1 LAPGIYETKFLSRE
15 TGVTSTR
22 ASRQRPAAFRMGIN
36 GQQRTIR
43 HPFHRM
49 MCSHPY
55 FGRQTGDPFARELA
69 AVAWRRGSYVT
80 KRIQEQKNR

>member
-1 LAPGIYETKFLSRE
+1 LAPGIYETKWLSRD
-15 TGVTSTR
+15 TGATSTR

-49 MCSHPY
+49 MCSH
-55 FGRQTGDPFARELA
+55 
-69 AVAWRRGSYVT
+69 SYVMRHNDL
-80 KRIQEQKNR
+80 KGILLRPVGRNLDSF